1 MESVI
6 LIKGKVTY
14 TITIDPGVWIF
25 DERKVDLTTYFHQK
39 QDAVSDL
46 DEYTKSMSK
55 HWDREISEG
64 AAVPQLKPEAKFQKE
79 ILVNGTFGI
88 PFRPFLANAEPLA
101 DAKFVVID
109 CGNDQVKLPLNDAYQ
124 LILGFSKDGKPLI
137 EDGPIHAYYHDGSNL
152 ENPFKRVSGFTVI

>member
-25 DERKVDLTTYFHQK
+25 DERKVDLTTYFHEEH
-39 QDAVSDL
+39 DTVSVL

-55 HWDREISEG
+55 HWDREITEG
-64 AAVPQLKPEAKFQKE
+64 AAVPQLKPEAKSRKE

-88 PFRPFLANAEPLA
+88 LFRPFLENAEPFA
-101 DAKFVVID
+101 DAKFVLMD
-109 CGNDQVKLPLNDAYQ
+109 CGKDQVKLPLDEAYQ

-137 EDGPIHAYYHDGSNL
+137 EDGPIHAYYHDGSNF
-152 ENPFKRVSGFTVI
+152 ENPFKQVSGFTVI